1 MPNGNENRPDCLST
15 LSTSKRAS
23 RGFYRGRFPPPHVF
37 GGFSRCLFWVCFWAR
52 FGAVLGSEALKSGVK
67 TLFIFRVPFWMRFGV
82 AFGMISEAF

>member
-1 MPNGNENRPDCLST
+1 MSVLG
-15 LSTSKRAS
+15 
-23 RGFYRGRFPPPHVF
+23 VF
-37 GGFSRCLFWVCFWAR
+37 WGR